1 MLGGV
6 EEVGSMNVF
15 FKIKGEVWTPA
26 LNGSILGGITR
37 DSVIHLLRDWGIP
50 IREEKLS
57 MEELYEAFL
66 RAAMTEADRLAAE
79 RSEPASV
86 SAFARELV
94 RGVQAHRRA
103 IDAIIAKAAP
113 QWPVEEVAV
122 IDRNILRLATYEVLF
137 DDKTP
142 VRAVVN
148 EAVELAKTFGSDSS
162 PRFVNGVLG
171 TVAARATR

>member
-1 MLGGV
+1 MASGARHRGRVL
-6 EEVGSMNVF
+6 
-15 FKIKGEVWTPA
+15 A
-26 LNGSILGGITR
+26 LQA
-37 DSVIHLLRDWGIP
+37 
-50 IREEKLS
+50 
-57 MEELYEAFL
+57 LYEADTSRH
-66 RAAMTEADRLAAE
+66 RAEEAVDRLAAE

-142 VRAVVN
+142 VRAAVN